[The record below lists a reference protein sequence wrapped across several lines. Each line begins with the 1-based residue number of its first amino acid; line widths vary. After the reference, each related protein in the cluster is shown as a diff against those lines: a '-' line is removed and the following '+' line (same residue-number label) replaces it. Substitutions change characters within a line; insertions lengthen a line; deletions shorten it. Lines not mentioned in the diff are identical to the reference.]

1 MTWQEEKSEGE
12 IIDAAEWT
20 NMANTI
26 EHVSG
31 SYYGHSSN
39 RDAHFPSSQLTGWLD
54 NVYISSNSSVDV
66 MIDVDTTSDAPAR
79 DEVLKWNGSNW
90 VPAPEG
96 YEFAFSIA
104 SFSDGESTTQLIG
117 VGTWKAVGAISYT
130 ASYNNGPPD
139 NAGVWVGYNNT
150 NYWKSGLIGD
160 MDGVN
165 GESGDNDVAISY
177 PHSKDQYVRF
187 ILSSNVDS
195 DTDTSTESS
204 IYFRNYVY
212 WGILDH
218 NSSFTEADVEGLA
231 GSQITNDHTLSNKSV
246 NVTAGNYLVVAH
258 PASYTDLP
266 TGDDYEDDSGG
277 TGFRFN
283 GMTCAFNTKETVS
296 ITNSA
301 GYTENY
307 DVYGSK
313 LTNLGNSSLYTYT
326 SRQELNEVYYGVSSK
341 TSGYTE
347 TDIEGLTNSPTTD
360 DSTQTW
366 SEVTAGAGEY
376 LLFCFPKRWGEKGTD
391 YTFYDNGTGFEASFE
406 DAETV
411 SVTNSQGWTEDFYV
425 YRSENANL
433 GFITIRTS

>member
-1 MTWQEEKSEGE
+1 MAWQDSKSPNDL
-12 IIDAAEWT
+12 IDATEYT
-20 NMANTI
+20 NMADTV
-26 EHVSG
+26 EWVSG
-31 SYYGHSSN
+31 NYFYHSSN
-39 RDAHFPSSQLTGWLD
+39 KDVHYPSSQLTNWL
-54 NVYISSNSSVDV
+54 NNIYISTTASINKLN
-66 MIDVDTTSDAPAR
+66 DVDTVSDIPAR

-90 VPAPEG
+90 VPAAYDTTFE
-96 YEFAFSIA
+96 FSIA

-117 VGTWKAVGAISYT
+117 TGVWKSDSTITFSAT
-130 ASYNNGPPD
+130 YNNGPPD
-139 NAGVWVGYNNT
+139 GAWVQMSNNGGAYSKVGSMTASAYTTGT
-150 NYWKSGLIGD
+150 NDEGD
-160 MDGVN
+160 IN
-165 GESGDNDVAISY
+165 Y
-177 PHSKDQYVRF
+177 PASKDQYLRF
-187 ILSSNVDS
+187 RLSANCAT
-195 DTDTSTESS
+195 DTDSTTESS
-204 IYFRNYVY
+204 IYFRNYVF

-218 NSSFTEADVEGLA
+218 NSSFTEADIEGLA
-231 GSQITNDHTLSNKSV
+231 GSELTNDHTLSNKSV

-283 GMTCAFNTKETVS
+283 GMTCAFDDKEIVS
-296 ITNSA
+296 VTNSA

-313 LTNLGNSSLYTYT
+313 LSNLGNSSLYTYT
-326 SRQELNEVYYGVSSK
+326 SKTTLNEIYYGVTSK
-341 TSGYTE
+341 SSGYTE
-347 TDIEGLTNSPTTD
+347 TDVEGLANSPITD

-366 SEVTAGAGEY
+366 SQVTASTGEY

-433 GFITIRTS
+433 GAITIRTS